1 MIRIK
6 QANTI
11 QINNMNKNIKI
22 NTKILSIKKNYKA
35 NLKEIQ
41 ILNQIS
47 NDIFNLKIYNRN
59 SKNKVKHLYQK
70 IRKINI
76 KMIKINFH
84 LQNNKN

>member
-22 NTKILSIKKNYKA
+22 NTKILCIKKNYKP
-35 NLKEIQ
+35 NLKKIQ

-59 SKNKVKHLYQK
+59 RKNKVIHLNQK